1 MKISFFITGQ
11 SLAYEFSL
19 IYSRLILSMK
29 RFLNIIII
37 AGLLVTGIV
46 TSTHAQNK
54 GKGKAQRTSGAAA
67 AYGNSVP
74 FKSHVK
80 KNKQNKRK
88 AMKSAKKKKL
98 RDSREP
104 YRRGIPI

>member
-1 MKISFFITGQ
+1 
-11 SLAYEFSL
+11 
-19 IYSRLILSMK
+19 MK
-29 RFLNIIII
+29 RLLTLGILTILLMI
-37 AGLLVTGIV
+37 GLTN
-46 TSTHAQNK
+46 STFAQTK
-54 GKGKAQRTSGAAA
+54 GRGKAQRTSGAAA

-80 KNKQNKRK
+80 KNKKTKRQ
-88 AMKSAKKKKL
+88 ALKSAKRKKL